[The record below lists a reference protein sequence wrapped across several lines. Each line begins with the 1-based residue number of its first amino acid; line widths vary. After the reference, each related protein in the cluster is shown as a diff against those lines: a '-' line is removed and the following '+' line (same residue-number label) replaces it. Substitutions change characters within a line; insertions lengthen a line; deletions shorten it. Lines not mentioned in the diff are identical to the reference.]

1 MTISSLLTKIASG
14 KNWFIDDT
22 PQIWRG
28 IVDDPHQFATWEDV
42 EYCINNPQ
50 FYDIKFIHKEHL
62 EWVDI
67 QKHPRCWSRDSE
79 DVNELI
85 EVWKDGHNLVI
96 NNFDSG
102 NRYKQELLQS
112 FEKVFKSRRALHIY
126 AAYTGSS
133 SFRVHQD
140 TANNFILQ
148 IAGKT
153 HWTVYNNRCS
163 NIVEQA
169 EISHEEFNDMVSQ
182 MDPAIDTLLTP
193 GDIIYIP
200 ARCYHQA
207 KPDGKRLSVSIP
219 MQHMLPHMKPVD
231 RTYHALPH

>member
-112 FEKVFKSRRALHIY
+112 FEKVFKGRMALHIY

-148 IAGKT
+148 IFILSFIIN
-153 HWTVYNNRCS
+153 YN
-163 NIVEQA
+163 I
-169 EISHEEFNDMVSQ
+169 
-182 MDPAIDTLLTP
+182 
-193 GDIIYIP
+193 
-200 ARCYHQA
+200 
-207 KPDGKRLSVSIP
+207 
-219 MQHMLPHMKPVD
+219 
-231 RTYHALPH
+231 